1 MQELLIATGSPPCLA
16 SKPIEGQRD
25 HRGCSLYELRSIRTE
40 SDGPMQANGVQ
51 AYLTTLAL
59 FFLGWQLQLFS
70 PSRVYDLFGEVL
82 SAMNIFSLL
91 FCAFL
96 YFKVRQ

>member
-1 MQELLIATGSPPCLA
+1 MHAEYGS
-16 SKPIEGQRD
+16 
-25 HRGCSLYELRSIRTE
+25 
-40 SDGPMQANGVQ
+40 PMQANGVQ

-70 PSRVYDLFGEVL
+70 PSRVYDLFGEIL

-96 YFKVRQ
+96 YFKVRQWRTCHAPLHWHHASSLLLCKPSPL